1 MGSVLVTRRYPSSVI
16 EILKQHADVDVYEG
30 TDTMPRAELLAR
42 MANKQAVLTCIT
54 DRVDDE
60 FLDAAPRLKVIG
72 NFGVGYNHIDVAAAR
87 KRGVIVTNTPDVLTD
102 ATAELTWAIMLDVAR
117 RISEGDRLIRRGG
130 WTGWRPDFL
139 LGAGLRGKQLGI
151 FGFGRIG
158 QAVAEKAAAFGMTV
172 AYTGRSGAKAVPTSF
187 AARQVSFD
195 ELLVTSDVVS
205 IHTPLTP
212 ETTHV
217 FDKRAFARMKRTAFL
232 INTSR
237 GPTVDEAALAWALG
251 ERLIAGAALDVFE
264 NEPQVHPG
272 LLAFE
277 NVVLVPHLG
286 SATRETRTAMADL
299 AARNIVAVLGGNA
312 PLTPV

>member
-1 MGSVLVTRRYPSSVI
+1 MIDT
-16 EILKQHADVDVYEG
+16 LKQHADVDVYES
-30 TDTMPRAELLAR
+30 TDVMPRAELLAR
-42 MANKQAVLTCIT
+42 VFLAHAVLTCIT
-54 DRVDDE
+54 DVVNDE
-60 FLDAAPRLKVIG
+60 FLEAAPLLKVIG
-72 NFGVGYNHIDVAAAR
+72 NFGVGYNHIDVTAAR
-87 KRGVIVTNTPDVLTD
+87 RRGVVVTNTPDVLTD
-102 ATAELTWAIMLDVAR
+102 ATAELTWAMIFDAAR
-117 RISEGDRLIRRGG
+117 RVSEGDRLIRRGG

-139 LGAGLRGKQLGI
+139 LGTELRGKQLGI
-151 FGFGRIG
+151 VGFGRIG
-158 QAVAEKAAAFGMTV
+158 QAVAAKANAFGMTV
-172 AYTGRSGAKAVPTSF
+172 AYSSRSASAPPVVSF
-187 AARQVSFD
+187 PARRMSFD

-212 ETTHV
+212 ETTHL
-217 FDKRAFARMKRTAFL
+217 FDRRAFARMKRTAFL

-264 NEPQVHPG
+264 REPQVHPG

-299 AARNIVAVLGGNA
+299 AARNMIAVLSGKP
-312 PLTPV
+312 PLTPVP